1 VEGLFVTNAILTR
14 LSGAML
20 HEHYASGFW
29 QDETVYALTRRHA
42 EAAPARPAV
51 RDRLHRHGYQQLIEM
66 ADRLAAQLEA
76 AGVRVGER
84 VAAWLPSRF
93 ETVVALLACS
103 RNRYVFCPSLHRSHT
118 TAEIIELLNRVRATA
133 FIGEI
138 GFGADADRHT
148 VMDAIKEVKTLK
160 FVSMLPPLGR
170 ENGSG
175 PWPGSVA
182 EGDGNASPPAPGRD
196 ANTLLYLAFTSGT
209 TGQPKGVMHSDNTLL
224 ANSRAM
230 AADWNLD
237 SKSVIYTLS
246 PLSHNLGV
254 GAMITSLLIGSELVV
269 HDLPSGSS
277 VVERIGEV
285 GATYLVGVPTH
296 ANDLLREL
304 ETISADHLRTLKGFR
319 ISGAPAPRHIVEK
332 LLSHGIVPQSGYG
345 MTEACSHHYTLP
357 TDDPELIVD
366 SSGRCCP
373 GYAIK
378 VWSSDDPNVEVPPR
392 TIGQIGGRGAS
403 LMLGYFDDQQAT
415 EDSFNRTGWF
425 MTGDLGW
432 VDENGYVRITGR
444 KKDVIIRGGHN
455 IYPARIESLAMR
467 HKAIQL
473 VAALPVAD
481 ERLGEKV
488 CVAFMLR
495 EGHTLALDQ
504 LLAHLDNEG
513 LSRFDMPE
521 YLVEVSDMP
530 VTPSG
535 KVLKRSLVDQI
546 QAGTLVPIAV
556 RWTRTGASAAP
567 GMNGHQQAQRPG
579 DGSP

>member
-1 VEGLFVTNAILTR
+1 VTNAILTR
-14 LSGAML
+14 LSSAML
-20 HEHYASGFW
+20 HQHYASGFW
-29 QDETVYALTRRHA
+29 QDDTVYALARRHA
-42 EAAPARPAV
+42 EATPEHPAV
-51 RDRLHRHGYQQLIEM
+51 RDRLHRHNYRQLVEM
-66 ADRLAAQLEA
+66 ADRLAALLEA
-76 AGVRVGER
+76 AGLRAGER

-93 ETVVALLACS
+93 ETIVALLACS

-118 TAEIIELLNRVRATA
+118 TAEIVDLLNRVRATA
-133 FIGEI
+133 FIGET
-138 GFGADADRHT
+138 GFGADADRCP
-148 VMDAIKEVKTLK
+148 VVEAIKEVVTLK
-160 FVSMLPPLGR
+160 FMNMLRPLGG
-170 ENGSG
+170 ESG
-175 PWPGSVA
+175 PGPWQRETLEA
-182 EGDGNASPPAPGRD
+182 GNASPPSPGRD
-196 ANTLLYLAFTSGT
+196 ANTVLYLAFTSGT

-224 ANSRAM
+224 GNSRAM
-230 AADWNLD
+230 AADWNLNAR
-237 SKSVIYTLS
+237 SVIYTLS
-246 PLSHNLGV
+246 PLSHNLGF

-269 HDLPSGSS
+269 HDLPGGSS
-277 VVERIGEV
+277 IIERIGET

-296 ANDLLREL
+296 ANDILREL
-304 ETISADHLRTLKGFR
+304 ETISADHLQTLKGFR
-319 ISGAPAPRHIVEK
+319 ISGAPVPRHIAEK
-332 LLSHGIVPQSGYG
+332 LLDHGIVPQSGYG

-373 GYAIK
+373 GYEIK
-378 VWSSDDPNVEVPPR
+378 VWSSEDPNVDVPPR

-415 EDSFNRTGWF
+415 EESFNRSGWF

-467 HKAIQL
+467 HAAIER

-495 EGHTLALDQ
+495 KGHALALDQ
-504 LLAHLDNEG
+504 LLAHLDSEG

-556 RWTRTGASAAP
+556 RWTRTDGAIVQDF
-567 GMNGHQQAQRPG
+567 NGHQVQRPG
-579 DGSP
+579 NGSP